1 MLDQQTKVINPSLV
15 NRSQSY
21 SEYREMIDKLL
32 NLNQTTGS
40 IQTEGYLE
48 YTRMNVKRMNRWD
61 KTAKIATEMENII
74 KSVREPL
81 VFLIIT
87 EAWCGDAAQS
97 IPYISKLAALNPNIQ
112 LKLVLRDENPDLM
125 DAYLTEGAR
134 SIPKLIVL
142 SSDLERE
149 FATWGPRPKYLQDRL
164 KAYKLDPKSVSPKL
178 FSEGTH
184 LWYAKDKNQS
194 LERELLDLF
203 KSKLDL

>member
-1 MLDQQTKVINPSLV
+1 MLDQQINLITPTLIKS
-15 NRSQSY
+15 SQTY
-21 SEYREMIDKLL
+21 PEYREMIDRLL
-32 NLNQTTGS
+32 TLNKTTGS

-61 KTAKIATEMENII
+61 KTAKISSEMEEMI
-74 KSVREPL
+74 KSISVPI
-81 VFLIIT
+81 VFLVIT

-97 IPYISKLAALNPNIQ
+97 IPYISKLADLNPNIH
-112 LKLVLRDENPDLM
+112 LKLILRDENSELM

-142 SSDLERE
+142 NDKLEE
-149 FATWGPRPKYLQDRL
+149 LGTWGPRPKYLQDRL
-164 KAYKLDPKSVSPKL
+164 KAYKLDPMGVSSKE

-194 LERELLDLF
+194 LERELMDLF
-203 KSKLDL
+203 KSTFDL

>member
-1 MLDQQTKVINPSLV
+1 MLDQQLKLITPSLLES
-15 NRSQSY
+15 SQSY

-32 NLNQTTGS
+32 SQNKTTGP

-61 KTAKIATEMENII
+61 KTAKISSEMEEMI
-74 KSVREPL
+74 KSISIPI
-81 VFLIIT
+81 VFLVIT

-97 IPYISKLAALNPNIQ
+97 IPYISKLADLNPNIQ

-142 SSDLERE
+142 SDKLEDLG
-149 FATWGPRPKYLQDRL
+149 TWGPRPKYLQDRL
-164 KAYKLDPKSVSPKL
+164 KAYKLDPMGISSKE

-184 LWYAKDKNQS
+184 LWYAKDKNRS
-194 LERELLDLF
+194 LESELMDLF
-203 KSKLDL
+203 KSIFDL

>member
-1 MLDQQTKVINPSLV
+1 MLDQQINLITPTLIKS
-15 NRSQSY
+15 SQSY
-21 SEYREMIDKLL
+21 PEYREMIDRLL
-32 NLNQTTGS
+32 TLNKTTGS

-61 KTAKIATEMENII
+61 KTAKISSEMEEMI
-74 KSVREPL
+74 KSISVPI
-81 VFLIIT
+81 VFLVIT

-97 IPYISKLAALNPNIQ
+97 IPYISKLADLNPNIH
-112 LKLVLRDENPDLM
+112 LKLILRDENSELM

-142 SSDLERE
+142 NDKLEE
-149 FATWGPRPKYLQDRL
+149 LGTWGPRPKYLQDRL
-164 KAYKLDPKSVSPKL
+164 KAYKLDPMGVSSKE

-194 LERELLDLF
+194 LERELMDLF
-203 KSKLDL
+203 KSTFDL